1 VHEYFGH
8 VGRFAKYSGLFA
20 DAGAFDIPETYGL
33 HAFKETVNGAGSIPP
48 AFGGGEANI
57 SLEEDSLAIS
67 FSHGFK

>member
-1 VHEYFGH
+1 VDG
-8 VGRFAKYSGLFA
+8 
-20 DAGAFDIPETYGL
+20 T
-33 HAFKETVNGAGSIPP
+33 GSIPP